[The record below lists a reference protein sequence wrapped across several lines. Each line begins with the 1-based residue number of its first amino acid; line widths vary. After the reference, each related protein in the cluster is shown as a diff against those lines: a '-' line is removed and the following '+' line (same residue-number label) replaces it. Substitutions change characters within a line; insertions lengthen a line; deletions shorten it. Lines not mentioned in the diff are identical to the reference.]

1 MSSRTSRTTTA
12 SPCLEAA
19 TRAARHA
26 RSRESVTWPW
36 MGQLLV
42 RSNALEIL
50 PHHDGDVRDARG
62 LGTDVH
68 ITGFEQRGDLLR
80 LRQEGRGGRD
90 HLRERLVVVRVVL
103 GGHYAVSVRGED
115 RRDRR
120 AHV

>member
-42 RSNALEIL
+42 RSNAFEVL
-50 PHHDGDVRDARG
+50 PHHDGDVRNARG

-68 ITGFEQRGDLLR
+68 ITGFQERHDLLR
-80 LRQEGRGGRD
+80 LRQEGLVGGHD
-90 HLRERLVVVRVVL
+90 LGERLVVVGVVL
-103 GGHYAVSVRGED
+103 SRHDSV
-115 RRDRR
+115 
-120 AHV
+120 